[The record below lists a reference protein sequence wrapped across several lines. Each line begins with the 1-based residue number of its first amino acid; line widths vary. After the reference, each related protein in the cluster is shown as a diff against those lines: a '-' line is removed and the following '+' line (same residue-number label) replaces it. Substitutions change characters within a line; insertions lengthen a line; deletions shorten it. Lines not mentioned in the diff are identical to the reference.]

1 MDIEKKP
8 SRLIVLGIDR
18 DDDVGIKAKAKT
30 PIMGRDD
37 CLAVAIKLVMADPEE
52 ADANAIFAAVK
63 QYDELVNKGYECE
76 VAVIAGLHEGGIEA
90 DQKLRKELIDVIS
103 KFDAKGAVLVSDG
116 FEDREAL
123 PVLMST
129 IPVLS
134 IKRVIIKHS
143 RSVEESYAIFWRYL
157 RMLVTERRYSKFSLG
172 IPGLLLL
179 TMGLL
184 NLFNLVQLATQI
196 IFIIL
201 GIALI
206 TWGFDLT
213 KHATFLRRMRMSSYI
228 RLFSTITTLLIIS
241 VAFFQSFVGVSKMP
255 EYGEIVT
262 DPSLIFRHG
271 PLLLGSFIRDSLLLT
286 WIGLLIY
293 LASSMALHWVR
304 KSVRVW
310 RDLFALVIL
319 VFLYIPLQEFSR
331 ILINPTQSPFTLIS
345 QLLLGL
351 MITFIVVSM
360 AYNYIQSHKKVERVE

>member
-1 MDIEKKP
+1 LSIEEKP
-8 SRLIVLGIDR
+8 RLIVLGIDR
-18 DDDVGIKAKAKT
+18 DDDIGIKTKAKT
-30 PIMGRDD
+30 PIIGRDD
-37 CLAVAIKLVMADPEE
+37 CIAVATKLVMADPEE

-76 VAVIAGLHEGGIEA
+76 VAVITGLHEGGIEA
-90 DQKLRKELIDVIS
+90 DQKLKKELADVIS
-103 KFDAKGAVLVSDG
+103 KFDAKAAILVSDG
-116 FEDREAL
+116 FEDREIL

-129 IPVLS
+129 IPVFS

-157 RMLVTERRYSKFSLG
+157 RMLFTERRYSKFSLG

-179 TMGLL
+179 IMGLL

-213 KHATFLRRMRMSSYI
+213 KYTIFLRKMRLSSYI
-228 RLFSTITTLLIIS
+228 KLFYTITTLLVIF
-241 VAFFQSFVGVSKMP
+241 VAFFQSFVGISKMP
-255 EYGEIVT
+255 EYEEIVA

-271 PLLLGSFIRDSLLLT
+271 SLLLGSFIRDSLPLT
-286 WIGLLIY
+286 WIGLSIY
-293 LASSMALHWVR
+293 LGSSMALHLVR

-319 VFLYIPLQEFSR
+319 IFLYIPLQEFSR
-331 ILINPTQSPFTLIS
+331 ILINPSQSPFTLIS

-351 MITFIVVSM
+351 MTTFIVVSV
-360 AYNYIQSHKKVERVE
+360 AYNYIQSHKKAKQVE